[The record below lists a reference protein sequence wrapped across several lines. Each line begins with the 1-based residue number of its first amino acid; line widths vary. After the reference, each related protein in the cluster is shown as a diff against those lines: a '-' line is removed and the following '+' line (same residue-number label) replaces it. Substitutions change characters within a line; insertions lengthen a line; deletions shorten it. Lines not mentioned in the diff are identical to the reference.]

1 MRLALLVAFL
11 LACTSCAKG
20 TPTNPILP
28 AGVSPTPL
36 QQPEYVGIGRY
47 QELGALTTRPPFG
60 GVPFA
65 SFVEVRQAA
74 GATLPHGDVAG
85 FVYAYQGSIVVSRE
99 GGENIRQ
106 DVIQQ
111 GAAKWVDSTSEYAN
125 LAGGDQVWYF
135 VALRS
140 ITSRGATLPYP
151 SYKILYASGDL
162 QQPPADKQLV
172 FQLGYI
178 T

>member
-1 MRLALLVAFL
+1 MRRLALLVAAL
-11 LACTSCAKG
+11 IVCASCAKG

-47 QELGALTTRPPFG
+47 QELGALTIRPPFG

-74 GATLPHGDVAG
+74 GETLPHRDVAG
-85 FVYAYQGSIVVSRE
+85 FLYAYQ
-99 GGENIRQ
+99 
-106 DVIQQ
+106 
-111 GAAKWVDSTSEYAN
+111 
-125 LAGGDQVWYF
+125 
-135 VALRS
+135 VAR
-140 ITSRGATLPYP
+140 I
-151 SYKILYASGDL
+151 SGR
-162 QQPPADKQLV
+162 
-172 FQLGYI
+172 